1 MNILTITLLLV
12 LISTKPEYQE
22 QIELIDNFGKLIK
35 EKKETSK
42 EGDFI
47 TKKYKYENYIKKEFY
62 YKTFPSF
69 FGDGFFKFYSNN
81 GFVFCRIN
89 NYNCLYIQK
98 GGRNEETPYGELV
111 ETTQYFESKTKG
123 VELRRTVYYK
133 ENQKDKID
141 SLTLV
146 LKKMDFETKEIGEFE
161 YKRVKGG
168 YKNTS
173 I

>member
-1 MNILTITLLLV
+1 M
-12 LISTKPEYQE
+12 
-22 QIELIDNFGKLIK
+22 
-35 EKKETSK
+35 
-42 EGDFI
+42 
-47 TKKYKYENYIKKEFY
+47 FY

-69 FGDGFFKFYSNN
+69 FGDGFFKFYAKK

-89 NYNCLYIQK
+89 NYNCRYLQK
-98 GGRNEETPYGELV
+98 GGRTEETPYGELV
-111 ETTQYFESKTKG
+111 ETALYFESETKG
-123 VELRRTVYYK
+123 IQLRKIVYYK

-146 LKKMDFETKEIGEFE
+146 LKKMDFDTTEVGEFE
-161 YKRVKGG
+161 YKQAKSG

>member
-1 MNILTITLLLV
+1 MTLLFV
-12 LISTKPEYQE
+12 LNSIKPEYNGQVK
-22 QIELIDNFGKLIK
+22 LIDKFGKLIK
-35 EKKETSK
+35 EKKETTK

-62 YKTFPSF
+62 YKTFPRI
-69 FGDGFFKFYSNN
+69 FGDGFFKFYAKK

-89 NYNCLYIQK
+89 NYNCLYLQK
-98 GGRNEETPYGELV
+98 GGKTEETPYGEIV
-111 ETTQYFESKTKG
+111 ETKLYFESETKG
-123 VELRRTVYYK
+123 IQLRRIVYYK

-146 LKKMDFETKEIGEFE
+146 LRRMDFDTTEIGDFE
-161 YKRVKGG
+161 YNQVKKG

>member
-1 MNILTITLLLV
+1 MNILTITLF
-12 LISTKPEYQE
+12 LISISINPEHQE
-22 QIELIDNFGKLIK
+22 TINLIDKYGKLIK
-35 EKKETSK
+35 EKKETNK

-47 TKKYKYENYIKKEFY
+47 TKKYKYENYIKKEFF
-62 YKTFPSF
+62 YKTFPRF
-69 FGDGFFKFYSNN
+69 FGDGFFKFYAKN

-89 NYNCLYIQK
+89 NYNSLYIQK
-98 GGRNEETPYGELV
+98 GARNEETPYGEIV
-111 ETTQYFESKTKG
+111 ESDTYFESETKG
-123 VELRRTVYYK
+123 IQLRRILYYK

-146 LKKMDFETKEIGEFE
+146 LKKMVFDTTEVGEFE
-161 YKRVKGG
+161 YKQVKSG